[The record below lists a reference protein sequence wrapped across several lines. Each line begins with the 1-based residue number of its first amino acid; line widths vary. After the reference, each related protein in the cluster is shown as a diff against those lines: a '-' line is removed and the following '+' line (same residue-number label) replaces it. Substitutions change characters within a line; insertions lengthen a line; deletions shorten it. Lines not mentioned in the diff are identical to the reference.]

1 MKTHITYIVLIM
13 LISMTL
19 LIGCVAVSDFA
30 GSLATV
36 ADLFEPTTNLGV
48 TTTSPGSVAT
58 EPAKPGMPS
67 FDALFPGFPNTL
79 GNISQKFREEP
90 QPDETGRKCFVY
102 QGEDVTIPFQVEGCG
117 LLVEHG
123 VGFLLLVD
131 GKPQPYRTS
140 ANGEYSYMHG
150 FKKEDCTY
158 IYSMKDPDGNNV
170 DYYRL
175 DVDFIFEPVT
185 GKKGDYLECK
195 IVRMYYPDYSQET
208 LGDYRI
214 RPYTLASKISQFSC
228 LLKITEDVPH
238 TQHVMV
244 PDRLYDWELTTTDVS
259 AKEIEGWTDDD
270 ILKNV
275 RTKCYVNGLDMSKHN
290 GMFWNVT
297 KDDVIEVRFE
307 VYGSPLLEF
316 SLVYFINNRPVSV
329 SDEDFVTFRL
339 NNGQKTIFTAKL
351 DISDFDGEAHIY
363 CVLVA
368 RNRMELAH
376 VQGLLFSTAADSYV
390 WLRDI
395 PDPFEESK

>member
-1 MKTHITYIVLIM
+1 MKKYTVLVMI
-13 LISMTL
+13 IGITL
-19 LIGCVAVSDFA
+19 LIGCVAVSDPA

-36 ADLFEPTTNLGV
+36 PDLFVPTTNLSITV
-48 TTTSPGSVAT
+48 SDSIPT
-58 EPAKPGMPS
+58 EPSMPGMPS
-67 FDALFPGFPNTL
+67 FDAMFPGFPNTL
-79 GNISQKFREEP
+79 GNYSQKFREEP
-90 QPDETGRKCFVY
+90 QPDETGRKCFVF
-102 QGEDVTIPFQVEGCG
+102 QGEEVTIPFQVEGCG

-123 VGFLLLVD
+123 VGFLLFVD

-140 ANGEYSYMHG
+140 ANGEYSYVHG

-158 IYSMKDPDGNNV
+158 IYSTKDPETGENMDH
-170 DYYRL
+170 YRL
-175 DVDFIFEPVT
+175 EVDFIFEPVA
-185 GKKGDYLECK
+185 GEKGDYLECK
-195 IVRMYYPDYSQET
+195 IVRMYYPDYSQEK

-214 RPYTLASKISQFSC
+214 RPYTLANKISQFSF
-228 LLKITEDVPH
+228 LLKITEDIPH
-238 TQHVMV
+238 TQHMPVA
-244 PDRLYDWELTTTDVS
+244 DRLYDWELITADVS
-259 AKEIEGWTDDD
+259 AEEIEGWTDDD
-270 ILKNV
+270 MLKKV
-275 RTKCYVNGLDMSKHN
+275 RTKCYVNGVDRSEHN

-351 DISDFDGEAHIY
+351 DISDFDGETHIY

-368 RNRMELAH
+368 RNR
-376 VQGLLFSTAADSYV
+376 VQGVTFTTIADSYV

-395 PDPFEESK
+395 PDPFEEYT